1 MDVAITG
8 AAGYF
13 GRKLIALME
22 EDEFYDRVVGISR
35 RQWNHGFTKL
45 EYHRMDVRD
54 EGIKKLFEGVDAII
68 HLAFVVSPMHDKKE
82 MYDIDV
88 NGTRNVIEAG
98 IEAGVKNSL

>member
-22 EDEFYDRVVGISR
+22 KDEFYGRIVGISR

-45 EYHRMDVRD
+45 EYHNVRNED
-54 EGIKKLFEGVDAII
+54 IKIYLME
-68 HLAFVVSPMHDKKE
+68 SMP
-82 MYDIDV
+82 
-88 NGTRNVIEAG
+88 
-98 IEAGVKNSL
+98 